1 MNVEAR
7 RRRATSEATQTRLT
21 SAARELFLG
30 SGYEATPVRKI
41 ADEAG
46 VTIGAFYGHFGS
58 KRTAL
63 FKVVRDMNEPS
74 RGRRSPFPTLAHRA
88 LVLTVAS
95 FAHEDHE
102 AARVLAEVLQV
113 IAPGAGEALD
123 AAKAGGLLVDLAR
136 RT

>member
-1 MNVEAR
+1 MSVEAR
-7 RRRATSEATQTRLT
+7 RRRASSEATRTRLI
-21 SAARELFLG
+21 SAARDLFLVG
-30 SGYEATPVRKI
+30 GYEATPVRKI

-58 KRTAL
+58 KRTVL
-63 FKVVRDMNEPS
+63 FRVVRDMNAS
-74 RGRRSPFPTLAHRA
+74 RKGQRQRFPTPAHRA

-95 FAHEDHE
+95 FAHEDPE

-113 IAPGAGEALD
+113 IAVGAGEALD

-136 RT
+136 